1 MSKLFDDKEGFNF
14 ERELL
19 IGLGESS
26 ARKSYYP
33 ELQQRI
39 AELEKTQAS
48 LLESEMRY
56 RIAIEVSSD
65 AIWDWDIHKDIWSIS
80 TAWAKKLGLVPN
92 TTVDFDQPLVVIERL
107 SEKWNCR
114 IHPED
119 FVRREK
125 KLQEH
130 MEGRNKEVYVIEYR
144 WQVPSGRWIWL
155 LARGKVIF
163 DTKGLPLRMIGSY
176 SDITTRKQQ
185 QEERIHHMAYHDS
198 LTDLPNAVKL
208 QESLKEY
215 LIGKREI
222 AGALF
227 LLNVDNFKAVNDTW
241 GYACGD
247 ALLVGIAERLVE
259 NLAEFGMVVRVGG
272 DEFAFFLRKV
282 EVLSIEKW
290 AQKILG
296 LFNKPIY
303 ACRNQILVST
313 SVGIVCLAG
322 AVSSDTVLA
331 NASTALHHAKKQG
344 KKTWK
349 LFEEEMQLSI
359 IKRLRLENEL
369 QQALVLDQLVAF
381 YQPQVHIL
389 SGVITGFEALVRW
402 EHPTKGL
409 MPPFDF
415 IPLAEETGLIIPLG
429 EFIMRAACRFGNSL
443 KKKAK
448 TKIRVAVN
456 ISARQLMQEDF
467 LQRVEKIMREEN
479 YSPDALEFEITE
491 SILMESLEENIEKI
505 KELRS
510 MGIHIS
516 LDDFGTGYSSLRY
529 LSSLPIDIL
538 KIDKSFIQEIDN
550 TANGAAII
558 GTIIQLAHQTHIQV
572 VAEGIENKIQLEAMQ
587 KLNCDYLQGYLI
599 SRPQPSTKILDFYE
613 SRQGKFSF

>member
-130 MEGRNKEVYVIEYR
+130 MEGQNKEVYVIEYR

-185 QEERIHHMAYHDS
+185 EERIHHMAYHDS

-215 LIGKREI
+215 LIGKRDVS
-222 AGALF
+222 GALF

-296 LFNKPIY
+296 LFSKPIY
-303 ACRNQILVST
+303 ACRNQIIVST

-322 AVSSDTVLA
+322 AVSGDTVLA

-402 EHPTKGL
+402 EHPSKGL

-429 EFIMRAACRFGNSL
+429 ELIMRAACRFGNSL

-467 LQRVEKIMREEN
+467 LQRVKKIMREEN

-538 KIDKSFIQEIDN
+538 KIDKSFIREIDN